1 MLTNN
6 TLSSTTSESE
16 KSQVEEFNQQEVK
29 NRLEALHQKVVIKC
43 KQTLDQWL
51 TEPSQVRYF
60 IIGEFFDRIH
70 YAKDIGDQWRTFL
83 RKEEIRSKVWPE
95 FQRLKEH
102 KQIQQEWQNLLQ
114 KAISSNTLESMQFLN

>member
-60 IIGEFFDRIH
+60 IIG
-70 YAKDIGDQWRTFL
+70 
-83 RKEEIRSKVWPE
+83 
-95 FQRLKEH
+95 
-102 KQIQQEWQNLLQ
+102 
-114 KAISSNTLESMQFLN
+114 